1 MAASSLD
8 LLPPVAQVR
17 AVQSLTTQQRPN
29 GTRIAAGIGFAHDAP
44 LVAGRE
50 FTAARNGDNLGAHA
64 FVNLFY
70 RWRHLVFHVI
80 ATSLISMMK
89 LSHSS
94 LTQGGMQK
102 PGRRRPLTA
111 TVNIISMR

>member
-1 MAASSLD
+1 LA
-8 LLPPVAQVR
+8 
-17 AVQSLTTQQRPN
+17 TQQRTD
-29 GTRIAAGIGFAHDAP
+29 GARVAAGIGFAHDAP

-50 FTAARNGDNLGAHA
+50 LTAARDGDNLGTLA
-64 FVNLFY
+64 FIILFY

-94 LTQGGMQK
+94 LTQGDLEAFHVAVFHTSHEVLDAFNVVFQVGQA
-102 PGRRRPLTA
+102 RFHRQ
-111 TVNIISMR
+111 S